1 MTDAQTDPIAA
12 LRASHERLRSIASP
26 LSPDGVRQRAYP
38 TEWSIAQVLS
48 HLGSGA
54 QINGLV
60 LDAGLAGTPGP
71 ERQTFQQIWDTWNA
85 KEPAAQVADGLAAD
99 ADLTARI
106 EAARGTDARF
116 TTWAGELNLSQFAAT
131 RLFEHALHTW
141 DVAVVLDPAAT
152 VSADAVAIILPG
164 LSRLVGFA
172 AKPAGDLGRIHV
184 VTTDPDDE
192 LALTLGPT
200 STLEPWSSSD
210 AGDTAEVR
218 LPAEAFVR
226 LVYGRLDPDHT
237 PTVHT
242 DGVALDDLRTAFPGF

>member
-1 MTDAQTDPIAA
+1 MNDAQTDPIAA
-12 LRASHERLRSIASP
+12 LRASHERLRSITTP
-26 LSPDGVRQRAYP
+26 LSPADVRQGAYP

-71 ERQTFQQIWDTWNA
+71 QREAFQQIWDAWNA
-85 KEPAAQVADGLAAD
+85 KDPETQVADGLAVD

-116 TTWAGELNLSQFAAT
+116 STWAGELNLSQFAAT

-141 DVAVVLDPAAT
+141 DVAVALDPAAT
-152 VSADAVAIILPG
+152 VSPDAVAIILPG

-172 AKPAGDLGRIHV
+172 AKPAGDLGRIHI
-184 VTTDPDDE
+184 VTTDPDEE

-200 STLEPWSSSD
+200 STLEPWSGD
-210 AGDTAEVR
+210 NAGAEVR

-237 PTVHT
+237 PAVHT